1 MKPFH
6 RSSRSCSLCSLQY
19 DPLIQPALLRH
30 EIQSTAESQRT
41 TASARYNAASI
52 LAGQDNRVL
61 VIVGPCSI
69 HSPEQALDYAKLLKE
84 KIPSWPNLLVIMRAY
99 LCVYPGLLCV
109 SC

>member
-1 MKPFH
+1 
-6 RSSRSCSLCSLQY
+6 
-19 DPLIQPALLRH
+19 
-30 EIQSTAESQRT
+30 
-41 TASARYNAASI
+41 
-52 LAGQDNRVL
+52 VL